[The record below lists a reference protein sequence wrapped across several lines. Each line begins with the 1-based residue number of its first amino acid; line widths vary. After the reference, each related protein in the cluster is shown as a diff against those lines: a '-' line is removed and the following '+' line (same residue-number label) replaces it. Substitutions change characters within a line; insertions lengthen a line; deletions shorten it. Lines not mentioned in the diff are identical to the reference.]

1 MTIINHSIT
10 IACVGVGSL
19 ICKAVS
25 LNAVVVRDPDPD
37 RDVALQDGPD
47 ADRI

>member
-1 MTIINHSIT
+1 MTILQSFNQ
-10 IACVGVGSL
+10 IACLGVGSL

-25 LNAVVVRDPDPD
+25 LNAVVVRDPDPG

-47 ADRI
+47 PELI